1 MSRMRT
7 SDKEAEPEIDHLPPA
22 YDALSIHGGVPS
34 IPAIAIALAHH
45 DEATPIGSIS
55 TVVTDVQEFEPPSR
69 SLAHTLPRSR
79 SNIDFTTQVTKFSN
93 DALIPTV
100 DVKKSFQELLQF
112 NSRNTVAAESA
123 SSSHQKRAKRTQ
135 ARKKKWGLSSW
146 LSFLPFISPKATKRD
161 RQSVL
166 TPIYDRLSMLAL
178 IHDLVVLPP
187 TNSGNSSP
195 KSPQLALADPHEIL
209 AFCSQ
214 TCSTNNL
221 SLSTLLQ
228 EPHIAGHTA
237 IYWAIVNY
245 NPSLLDALLKYAPPL
260 SPTTLSEMRKACLV
274 ASNQPLFQNLR
285 HSVGLCASRSRSAA
299 DRLLLGQRLPDDV
312 RIEEGPN
319 GTFAATLDIAMWQKR
334 IRAVGSVSVEFIASG
349 HIFALTFFTTDRP
362 QPKSKSTKDKA
373 AVGPLHVSLS
383 LLEHSLP
390 TYVDAAVVIDGPLP
404 LPPPWPCPRPPRNS
418 YSPREHIHSASF
430 SGRETGYGSENGVGL
445 WDCETDLNHDEQART
460 RLPSPSSLSSP
471 GNSRPATFSGA
482 NAQKQILLP
491 PPSHP
496 HRGLIQTHSSPSLK
510 QLSSSPS
517 RSPHMLTS
525 VLDSKVAALTPKKQL
540 LKQKDRD
547 ASLGSN
553 GRTPVVL
560 RFSVGKSM
568 LACHMKNGGEVLS
581 AVLIT
586 MREACLLMTS
596 LPADPRGL
604 PHHTTIKP
612 DTWSEHGMWYV
623 SAIMMS
629 LGEQDGAGLMFDT
642 SPHIASDGSLRARLE
657 ARAMNFLG
665 VVLLVI

>member
-22 YDALSIHGGVPS
+22 YDTLSIHGGVPS

-79 SNIDFTTQVTKFSN
+79 SNIDFATQVTKLPN
-93 DALIPTV
+93 DVVIPTV
-100 DVKKSFQELLQF
+100 DVNKSFPELPQF
-112 NSRNTVAAESA
+112 NSLCVLL
-123 SSSHQKRAKRTQ
+123 HQKRTKHTQ
-135 ARKKKWGLSSW
+135 ARKAKSGSSSW
-146 LSFLPFISPKATKRD
+146 LSFLPFISSKATKRD

-166 TPIYDRLSMLAL
+166 AL
-178 IHDLVVLPP
+178 IHDLVVPP
-187 TNSGNSSP
+187 PSNSGNLSP
-195 KSPQLALADPHEIL
+195 KSPQSALADPHEIL
-209 AFCSQ
+209 ASCSKI
-214 TCSTNNL
+214 CSTKNL

-245 NPSLLDALLKYAPPL
+245 NPSLLDALLKYASPL
-260 SPTTLSEMRKACLV
+260 TPTTLSETRKACLV
-274 ASNQPLFQNLR
+274 VSNQPLFQNLR
-285 HSVGLCASRSRSAA
+285 HSVGLCASGLRSAT
-299 DRLLLGQRLPDDV
+299 DGLLLGQRPPDDV

-349 HIFALTFFTTDRP
+349 HIFALTFFTADRP
-362 QPKSKSTKDKA
+362 QPKSKSTKDKR

-390 TYVDAAVVIDGPLP
+390 TYVDAAVVIDGPPP
-404 LPPPWPCPRPPRNS
+404 LPPWPCLRPPRNS
-418 YSPREHIHSASF
+418 SPRKHIHSASF
-430 SGRETGYGSENGVGL
+430 SGKETGYGFENGVGL
-445 WDCETDLNHDEQART
+445 WGCEANSNYDEQART

-471 GNSRPATFSGA
+471 GYSRPATFSGA
-482 NAQKQILLP
+482 NAQEKMLLP
-491 PPSHP
+491 PPSHS

-517 RSPHMLTS
+517 RSSHMLTS
-525 VLDSKVAALTPKKQL
+525 VLDSKVTALTPKKQL
-540 LKQKDRD
+540 LKLKN
-547 ASLGSN
+547 ASLGSS
-553 GRTPVVL
+553 GHTPVVL
-560 RFSVGKSM
+560 RFSVGKSL
-568 LACHMKNGGEVLS
+568 LAYRMKNG
-581 AVLIT
+581 
-586 MREACLLMTS
+586 
-596 LPADPRGL
+596 ADPHGL
-604 PHHTTIKP
+604 PHPTTIKP
-612 DTWSEHGMWYV
+612 DTWSEHGTRYV
-623 SAIMMS
+623 SAIVMP

-657 ARAMNFLG
+657 AR
-665 VVLLVI
+665 LVKTEEGGKECIIC